1 MPNGTF
7 DASQMKMHLKQHLE
21 QIGDLLT
28 TAEDI
33 EQYADFT
40 GALNDLNRLTEDHYT
55 LSPEGTFPLVTVEN
69 KKKLQEAYQNAIQAA
84 SRIAAGQET
93 GPVNIQLRTIAGEL
107 LPMLE
112 TDNAAL
118 EMTNVARTPV
128 TLPVL
133 IGNARAQA
141 VDMGDQQAEI
151 AAGQMSSRQ
160 HIKVQNGRTIEE
172 GYFTPTTTQDL
183 EKRCDAYLDR
193 MEKKYPEFRTIID
206 AFKKTDKD
214 TLFSNA
220 VEYEIFDY
228 YNGNMSPD
236 EIRNAVIEI
245 CRDDIFGVVG
255 IEPDVY
261 RPHMQN
267 PDFLKFMDEF
277 GKGMIPL
284 KSDYKVYRSGGIVD
298 LPEGTNIDKRNVG
311 MTRMADMLGK
321 P

>member
-1 MPNGTF
+1 MHIISSRKDDIMPNSTF

-84 SRIAAGQET
+84 SRIVAGQET

-118 EMTNVARTPV
+118 EMTNVARMPV

-151 AAGQMSSRQ
+151 ASGQMSSRQ

-214 TLFSNA
+214 TLFAPA
-220 VEYEIFDY
+220 VEYEIFSY
-228 YNGNMSPD
+228 YNENMSPD
-236 EIRNAVIEI
+236 EIRRMSAVKVITADTYNDNTGYYI
-245 CRDDIFGVVG
+245 
-255 IEPDVY
+255 
-261 RPHMQN
+261 
-267 PDFLKFMDEF
+267 KFVWFNLD
-277 GKGMIPL
+277 
-284 KSDYKVYRSGGIVD
+284 RH
-298 LPEGTNIDKRNVG
+298 N
-311 MTRMADMLGK
+311 LGHF
-321 P
+321 